1 MHLTSILPPWQSD
14 LMSKQ
19 ADALQIDTDSSEIQK
34 IMRETLKPS
43 HITDPFVLKFIGNY
57 VHTISIQQASRLS
70 GLSGPDGRNL
80 FNRPDIYKCIT
91 RITDEAVVKFG
102 YDAAEVVERVKELA
116 FVDIAD
122 LFDGDGRIIEN
133 IHDIPAEV
141 RRAVKK
147 FKYKSYFEDDI
158 NGVPQYRGR
167 IYEVELWD
175 KPRSLE
181 LLGRE
186 KDTFKKTVVQQHDVS
201 RNAAEFLLGSLR
213 RAEERVAALAEPQT
227 AIDVTP
233 VVPVVEIQ
241 YDAAGPKPTGFS
253 KPPGV
258 L

>member
-1 MHLTSILPPWQSD
+1 MSTPIDLDTEAVSTIMQS
-14 LMSKQ
+14 
-19 ADALQIDTDSSEIQK
+19 
-34 IMRETLKPS
+34 TLKPE
-43 HITDPFVLKFIGNY
+43 HATDPYVLKFIGNY
-57 VHTISIQQASRLS
+57 VHCHNVGQAARLS
-70 GLSGPDGRNL
+70 GLTTNDGKNL
-80 FNRPDIYKCIT
+80 FNRPDIYKCIQK
-91 RITDEAVVKFG
+91 ITESAVVKFG

-122 LFDGDGRIIEN
+122 LFDDQGRLVEN
-133 IHDIPAEV
+133 IHNIPPEV

-147 FKYKSYFEDDI
+147 FKYKSYYEDDV

-167 IYEVELWD
+167 VYEVELWD

-186 KDTFKKTVVQQHDVS
+186 KDTFKKTTVLQHDVS
-201 RNAAEFLLGSLR
+201 KNAAEFLLGSLK
-213 RAEERVAALAEPQT
+213 RAEERVAQIQAPQE

-233 VVPVVEIQ
+233 VEVSATPNI
-241 YDAAGPKPTGFS
+241 AFT

>member
-1 MHLTSILPPWQSD
+1 M
-14 LMSKQ
+14 
-19 ADALQIDTDSSEIQK
+19 
-34 IMRETLKPS
+34 
-43 HITDPFVLKFIGNY
+43 
-57 VHTISIQQASRLS
+57 S

-91 RITDEAVVKFG
+91 AITEEAVVKFG
-102 YDAAEVVERVKELA
+102 FDAAEVVERVKELA

-133 IHDIPAEV
+133 INDIPPET

-147 FKYKSYFEDDI
+147 FKYKSYFEDDV
-158 NGVPQYRGR
+158 NGIPQYRGR

-186 KDTFKKTVVQQHDVS
+186 KDTFKKTVVTQHDVS
-201 RNAAEFLLGSLR
+201 KNAAEFLLGSLQ
-213 RAEERVAALAEPQT
+213 RAEARMLESTGHVPE

-233 VVPVVEIQ
+233 V
-241 YDAAGPKPTGFS
+241 TFTR
-253 KPPGV
+253 PPGV